1 MKDGEIEAEKQRIL
15 KQFRLGITEYYM
27 ALDNLQA
34 DMPGFNLDVATDI
47 HPHLAD
53 YTSPAGHEQLKTW
66 QNLYAQL
73 EEKPRY
79 TVVRRY
85 STQRNSYHGLATG
98 LEVSVA
104 HAWLEVYEDL
114 TPDDI
119 SFEHDK
125 ETGEKFVSIN
135 KFANATHPE
144 GSNEPTR
151 LYSTDVPR
159 SIFNNNETIAH
170 AQKPEFF
177 FYIDEADL
185 LMRGG
190 DFKWVAETNS
200 YLPVS
205 LDDELRSLV
214 SLRLEAE
221 KPIEQ

>member
-1 MKDGEIEAEKQRIL
+1 MYIFNNILPTTPIKYVDKNFIHVLYWFYYLTSRQIQEYCKFMKDGEIEAEKQRIL

-135 KFANATHPE
+135 KFANATHTE

-159 SIFNNNETIAH
+159 SIFNNNETLAH
-170 AQKPEFF
+170 A
-177 FYIDEADL
+177 
-185 LMRGG
+185 R
-190 DFKWVAETNS
+190 
-200 YLPVS
+200 
-205 LDDELRSLV
+205 RSRA
-214 SLRLEAE
+214 SAMSW
-221 KPIEQ
+221 